1 MLDRKPFHQ
10 SFPETGKEP
19 IIFRVHILGLSWF
32 VMVCHGLI
40 MYIDRLDWISLLNV
54 SIRLDW
60 IRLDSKDRKI
70 AR

>member
-1 MLDRKPFHQ
+1 MRYAGPETIPPVFSGDRKRTNN
-10 SFPETGKEP
+10 FPGP
-19 IIFRVHILGLSWF
+19 YFGF
-32 VMVCHGLI
+32 VTVCHGLI